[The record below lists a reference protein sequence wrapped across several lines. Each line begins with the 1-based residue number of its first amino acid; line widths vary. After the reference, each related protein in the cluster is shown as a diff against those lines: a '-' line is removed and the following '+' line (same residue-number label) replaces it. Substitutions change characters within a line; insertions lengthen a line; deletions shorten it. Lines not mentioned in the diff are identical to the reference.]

1 MEHTILVVADI
12 RGYIYRQGPV
22 QVEYTILVVADI
34 GGTSIA
40 GTSTGGTHHPSGG

>member
-34 GGTSIA
+34 GGTSI
-40 GTSTGGTHHPSGG
+40 GRDQYKWNTPS